1 MADSM
6 HTGLI
11 LLAMHSPQRSGGGCL
26 SSSCVASTFS
36 FRLYPLEETSDEH
49 KVGASMFNH
58 TQYLFEMHTMKRFQD
73 PVLISTLQKM
83 RHAGGKKLL
92 DDEWQALLN
101 TELDAEQLERD
112 PEIFLFE
119 HNFSNLQ
126 HEQLISVPL

>member
-1 MADSM
+1 
-6 HTGLI
+6 
-11 LLAMHSPQRSGGGCL
+11 
-26 SSSCVASTFS
+26 
-36 FRLYPLEETSDEH
+36 
-49 KVGASMFNH
+49 MFNH

-119 HNFSNLQ
+119 HNLSNLQ